1 MNGYEIALQS
11 KGANKKK
18 IFRIKKNLSKIYALY
33 VNYIL
38 LILLQFVVHVVRLLI
53 HLFYKFG

>member
-1 MNGYEIALQS
+1 MDMKLRCKA
-11 KGANKKK
+11 KAPKKKK